1 MFSPEFIK
9 ACRRFMELRDVRD
22 HTKQTAKTAEEAYR
36 EAEAEMWEQLAP
48 PDPNDPDYKLSP
60 TKVPL
65 GQPWGTVT
73 LGPRETHYA
82 RVIDA
87 DDAADH
93 YENRGLVEEVSTM
106 KFNMGRLNE
115 EVRQL
120 IESGEKMPDGIDYYT
135 KRFVAVSRPK

>member
-1 MFSPEFIK
+1 
-9 ACRRFMELRDVRD
+9 MELRDDRD
-22 HTKQTAKTAEEAYR
+22 EKKEALKAAEEEYR

-82 RVIDA
+82 RVINA
-87 DDAADH
+87 DDAAEH
-93 YENRGLVEEVSTM
+93 YENRALTEEVSTV

-115 EVRQL
+115 EVRGL
-120 IESGEKMPDGIDYYT
+120 IEAGESMPAGVDYYT
-135 KRFVAVSRPK
+135 KRFVAVTRPK